1 MPFTPDSALDL
12 LFPEELIPQHI
23 KDQLPP
29 ELHVRLTPLGI
40 FISFSIPLCLSD
52 TVMRPLADSSVSF
65 DGLRARPSFCAR
77 RAQGSS

>member
-12 LFPEELIPQHI
+12 LSPEELILAAHQRPVAARAPRASNSSRH
-23 KDQLPP
+23 
-29 ELHVRLTPLGI
+29 LHFL
-40 FISFSIPLCLSD
+40 SFSILLCLSD

-77 RAQGSS
+77 RA